1 MERNHIMGKT
11 LNIKNRIFYIFILCF
26 AVFIAADDQTVIVT
40 LLPSMVVDLGISVGE
55 LNKISW
61 TITSYLLGFTIVMP
75 IAGKLCD
82 KYGCRNTL
90 ITSLLFFSLGSLL
103 VGITT
108 NIPNNILFPS
118 KLNWLIFF
126 RFIQAMGGGAVIPI
140 SIASISIILEKKYW
154 IYGFGL
160 IGASAE
166 AGGVVGPLW
175 GSLILKIWDWPAAF
189 YINLPLS
196 FFVIALIFTMPKTS
210 ISIVRIKLIDTLIIS
225 MILIL
230 LTVLISEFN
239 NLGFF
244 KIILI
249 SILLILTLVEIIKV
263 KLYGQDLIPNELI
276 YSKTFLLTSITHFL
290 LGCSLIIVMVVI
302 PLSGSTLYQ
311 LENIEVGLS
320 LLKLTA
326 FIGIG
331 SIIGTIISKFSSSI
345 AMITGS
351 ILVTAGTFLYS
362 KNLDIPTNEINY
374 IFFVLG
380 IGFGLFI
387 VPIHNAGFHNVKE
400 NIRGITSSMIS
411 LSRMIGMIFG
421 LSLMTTIGTARFSEL
436 VTGIQIFS
444 IDPIV
449 QNGIN
454 NEINNAGLEVFI
466 EIMQGAFIFSL
477 VTFIAVLLLSYVYE
491 LKKSK

>member
-1 MERNHIMGKT
+1 MGKT
-11 LNIKNRIFYIFILCF
+11 LNIKNRIFYIFILCL

-40 LLPSMVVDLGISVGE
+40 LLPSMVIDLGISVGE

-82 KYGCRNTL
+82 KYGFRNTL
-90 ITSLLFFSLGSLL
+90 ITSLLIFSIGSLL

-108 NIPNNILFPS
+108 NIPNNVFFPS

-140 SIASISIILEKKYW
+140 AIASISIILEKKYW
-154 IYGFGL
+154 VYGFGL

-189 YINLPLS
+189 YINLPLA
-196 FFVIALIFTMPKTS
+196 FFVIVLIFNMPKTS
-210 ISIVRIKLIDTLIIS
+210 KSAVKIKLVDTLIIS
-225 MILIL
+225 IILIL
-230 LTVLISEFN
+230 LTLLISEFN
-239 NLGFF
+239 KIGFF
-244 KIILI
+244 EIIMVSILLMIILI
-249 SILLILTLVEIIKV
+249 AALKM

-276 YSKTFLLTSITHFL
+276 SSKTFLLTSITHFFV
-290 LGCSLIIVMVVI
+290 GCSLIIVMVVI
-302 PLSGSTLYQ
+302 PLSGSTIYQ
-311 LENIEVGLS
+311 LDNIDIGLS

-331 SIIGTIISKFSSSI
+331 SIIGIVISKVSSSL
-345 AMITGS
+345 AMIIGS
-351 ILVTAGTFLYS
+351 ILITLGTFLYS
-362 KNLDIPTNEINY
+362 KNLDIPTNEINF
-374 IFFVLG
+374 IFFIIG

-411 LSRMIGMIFG
+411 LSRMLGMIFG

-444 IDPIV
+444 IDPKIQSRV
-449 QNGIN
+449 S

-466 EIMQGAFIFSL
+466 EIIQGAFIFSL
-477 VTFIAVLLLSYVYE
+477 AVFISVLMLSYIFE
-491 LKKSK
+491 IKKSNN